1 MRSGA
6 SANRAASSCRGAKR
20 GEPLEDITKVVFIQ
34 VGWRLQQPRQP
45 FGIGWADQ
53 LQRDAKLLIP
63 QPIQDL
69 GGCAG
74 PLVGG

>member
-1 MRSGA
+1 MV
-6 SANRAASSCRGAKR
+6 
-20 GEPLEDITKVVFIQ
+20 IIQ
-34 VGWRLQQPRQP
+34 VDWRLQQPRQP